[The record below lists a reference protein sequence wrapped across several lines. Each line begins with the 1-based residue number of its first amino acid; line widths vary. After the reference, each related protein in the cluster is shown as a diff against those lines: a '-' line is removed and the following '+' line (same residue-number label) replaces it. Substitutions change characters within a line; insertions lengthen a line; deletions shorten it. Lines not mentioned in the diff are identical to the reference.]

1 MNLDERLRRTA
12 KKIKS
17 LRKTISE
24 NARRIAEM
32 RSAQAAENERLERLT
47 IRINKL
53 AEIAASRLRR
63 LQGDGQP
70 E

>member
-1 MNLDERLRRTA
+1 MNLDERLRFIAR
-12 KKIKS
+12 KNQL
-17 LRKTISE
+17 LREAIAE

-32 RSAQAAENERLERLT
+32 RSAEAPSNQRLERLT
-47 IRINKL
+47 IRINRL

-63 LQGDGQP
+63 LEGNGQP